1 MGADEDESWRDCV
14 CWLGS
19 GSHHHRHTRLDRK
32 EEKEINVFCI
42 IGYILSYQLPPVRE
56 DRRFFVAEMLKM
68 KSEIKNLVC
77 NIAYNE

>member
-1 MGADEDESWRDCV
+1 M
-14 CWLGS
+14 
-19 GSHHHRHTRLDRK
+19 
-32 EEKEINVFCI
+32 
-42 IGYILSYQLPPVRE
+42 GYIFSYQLPPVRE